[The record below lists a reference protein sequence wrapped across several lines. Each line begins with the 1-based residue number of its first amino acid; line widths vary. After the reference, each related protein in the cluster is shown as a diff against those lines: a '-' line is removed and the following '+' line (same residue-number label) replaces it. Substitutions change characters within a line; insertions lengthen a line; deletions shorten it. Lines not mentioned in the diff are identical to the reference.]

1 LLHRGP
7 DNDSLLRAFSNLELC
22 PQVQDS
28 TFEQEPGSGAT
39 AIVEGKRVAVG
50 TLEWVQRYLLLC
62 MACDVPFLV
71 LVQCLSVSR
80 TVFVYTLK
88 QCMNFN
94 KLGTA

>member
-1 LLHRGP
+1 MLDRGP
-7 DNDSLLRAFSNLELC
+7 DNDSLLRVFSNLELC
-22 PQVQDS
+22 TQVQDS

-39 AIVEGKRVAVG
+39 AIVEGKQVAVG

-88 QCMNFN
+88 RCMNFN